1 MKVLFLASLMLFFTL
16 SSCSKYKETTKYALL
31 SKNQR
36 IAKDWKLIEQSEN
49 LKPID
54 LTGFDV
60 HLDLH
65 QDNSYVSSTRY
76 LLFGQVVCTEKK
88 GTWHFSADSKSLLL
102 NETNSQ
108 KIERLTIVM
117 LKKGELQLQQIIPKE
132 QEKKSIETKL
142 LIFKTK

>member
-36 IAKDWKLIEQSEN
+36 IAKDWKLMSQSEN
-49 LKPID
+49 LRAKD
-54 LTGFDV
+54 LTGFEI

-76 LLFGQVVCTEKK
+76 LLFGQVLRTEKK
-88 GTWHFSADSKSLLL
+88 GTWHFSTDSKSLLL
-102 NETNSQ
+102 NETNNQ
-108 KIERLTIVM
+108 KIDRLTIIL
-117 LKKGELQLQQIIPKE
+117 LKKGELQLQQIIPVD
-132 QEKKSIETKL
+132 QEKKSGVTKL
-142 LIFKTK
+142 FIFKTK

>member
-36 IAKDWKLIEQSEN
+36 IAKYWKLMSQSEN
-49 LKPID
+49 LRAKD
-54 LTGFDV
+54 LTGFEI

-76 LLFGQVVCTEKK
+76 LLFGQVLHTEKK
-88 GTWHFSADSKSLLL
+88 GTWQFSTDSKSLLL
-102 NETNSQ
+102 NETNNQ
-108 KIERLTIVM
+108 KIDRLTIIL
-117 LKKGELQLQQIIPKE
+117 LKKGELQLQQIIPVDH
-132 QEKKSIETKL
+132 EKKSVITKL
-142 LIFKTK
+142 FIFKTK